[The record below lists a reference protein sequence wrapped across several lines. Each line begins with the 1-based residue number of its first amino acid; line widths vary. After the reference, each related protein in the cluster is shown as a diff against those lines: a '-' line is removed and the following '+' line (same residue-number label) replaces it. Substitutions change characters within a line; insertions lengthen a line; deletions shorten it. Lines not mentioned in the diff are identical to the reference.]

1 MEAIAMLLCHLKN
14 KNQEMKIFVSDL
26 LDVVFED
33 MYRSMEQN
41 DFKESQKRVAVVKFV
56 AESYNYKLL
65 HTDTLMDILYR
76 LINYDIELR

>member
-1 MEAIAMLLCHLKN
+1 MLLCHLKK
-14 KNQEMKIFVSDL
+14 KNQEMKTFVSDL

-76 LINYDIELR
+76 LINYDIELRQPD